1 VAHMLLGFDPFNAC
15 SLSSIRQAAADAAR
29 LALACSRPELKSRL
43 SVLLLYQLDRLVDS
57 DPVRGTPNASG
68 TRRRRHPPA
77 VGGGSVFRVGPSTV
91 DRMRTAVIKLRLLP
105 QRSGAEARWPVSAAL
120 RRSVVVP
127 SFDRV
132 SLGSPALGRRSALQR
147 MDGAKAPLGGPTRRS
162 SVAARVTA
170 TWLIL
175 PVVICLSQRLS
186 HACLSTDLYT
196 VKLRMAH

>member
-1 VAHMLLGFDPFNAC
+1 MLLGFDPFNAC

-132 SLGSPALGRRSALQR
+132 SLGSPARPSECAAADGRREGPSR
-147 MDGAKAPLGGPTRRS
+147 GADSSIVRRGARNSYLVDPASSHMLVSKIKPCMSKHRPLHGE
-162 SVAARVTA
+162 AANGS
-170 TWLIL
+170 LGH
-175 PVVICLSQRLS
+175 P
-186 HACLSTDLYT
+186 
-196 VKLRMAH
+196 

>member
-1 VAHMLLGFDPFNAC
+1 MLLGFDPFNAC

-57 DPVRGTPNASG
+57 DPVRGTPNAIG

-91 DRMRTAVIKLRLLP
+91 DRMRAAVIKLRLLP

-132 SLGSPALGRRSALQR
+132 SLGSPARPSECAAADGRRR
-147 MDGAKAPLGGPTRRS
+147 RPLGADSSSIVRRGARNSYLVDPAS
-162 SVAARVTA
+162 SHMLVSKIKPCMSKHRPLHGEAANGS
-170 TWLIL
+170 LGH
-175 PVVICLSQRLS
+175 P
-186 HACLSTDLYT
+186 
-196 VKLRMAH
+196 